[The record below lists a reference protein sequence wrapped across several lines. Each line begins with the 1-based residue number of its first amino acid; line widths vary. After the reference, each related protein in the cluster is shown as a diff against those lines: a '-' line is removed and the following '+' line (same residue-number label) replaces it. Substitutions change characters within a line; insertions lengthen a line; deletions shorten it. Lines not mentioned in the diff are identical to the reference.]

1 MYDNTEK
8 SLRFEQR
15 VKRLRRNFHGSL
27 ERVLADAAA
36 LDLGA
41 RAGRNK
47 RDNNRIRCSS
57 QVHVKFVS
65 RSRQVQEP
73 PCGWSP

>member
-15 VKRLRRNFHGSL
+15 VKRLRRNLHGSL

-36 LDLGA
+36 LDQGLVHA
-41 RAGRNK
+41 KTYAT
-47 RDNNRIRCSS
+47 SS
-57 QVHVKFVS
+57 ESDAVPES
-65 RSRQVQEP
+65 T
-73 PCGWSP
+73 